1 MKGKQSY
8 DKKKNNGHKNQT
20 ESKSVGKK
28 DNDLAKEHSYGELK
42 LNIDLLVIVLNY
54 CISKGALSFEK
65 CNI

>member
-54 CISKGALSFEK
+54 CIS
-65 CNI
+65 N